1 MFETMRRL
9 LTPLT
14 ILASFGNDALT
25 IAEKTGQTG
34 TIPSQP
40 VAIPYREHS
49 EVFEHPRYLVADIEL
64 GSALVRKAIY
74 QMAKGRMPLIA
85 PCIVVRIERA
95 IPGGVAATDRKMLEE
110 VFTRAGARKVVWE
123 NV

>member
-25 IAEKTGQTG
+25 IAEEGNQSG
-34 TIPSQP
+34 MVPSQP
-40 VAIPYREHS
+40 MAISYREHP
-49 EVFEHPRYLVADIEL
+49 EVFEHPRYLVADIEQ
-64 GSALVRKAIY
+64 GAALVRKAIY
-74 QMAKGRMPLIA
+74 QMAKGRLPLVA
-85 PCIVVRIERA
+85 PRIVVSVERS
-95 IPGGVAATDRKMLEE
+95 IPGGVAATDRKMLED
-110 VFTRAGARKVVWE
+110 VFIRAGARKVVWK